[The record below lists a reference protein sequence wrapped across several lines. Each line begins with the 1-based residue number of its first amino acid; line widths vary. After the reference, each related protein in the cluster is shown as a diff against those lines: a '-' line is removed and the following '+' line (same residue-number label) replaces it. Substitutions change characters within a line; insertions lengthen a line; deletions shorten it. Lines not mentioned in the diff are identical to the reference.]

1 MSAHTHITRLVTASA
16 IVALTSLTNVTPSVA
31 VPVHSAVAAS
41 RFTTMLNSL
50 TVDNV
55 SHAGYVRSLFHM
67 WTDTDN
73 DRCSTRAE
81 VLIAESKTTT
91 TRTVTCKV
99 LTGRWY
105 SPYDKQWPTVA
116 SNVDIDHVVAL
127 AEAWR
132 SGAYNWSY
140 SRREAFANDLG
151 YGPSLIAVTDTSNQ
165 AKSDKDPAIWLPPA
179 AYRCTYAA
187 SWVGIKWR
195 WRLAVDSQEKT
206 ALKRILSRCGSV
218 SVPLPSRAY

>member
-1 MSAHTHITRLVTASA
+1 MSARTRTARLVTAGA
-16 IVALTSLTNVTPSVA
+16 IVALTGLTNLTPSFA

-41 RFTTMLNSL
+41 RFTTLLNSL
-50 TVDNV
+50 RVDNV
-55 SHAGYVRSLFHM
+55 SHTGYLRSLFHM

-91 TRTVTCKV
+91 TRTTTCKV

-105 SPYDKQWPTVA
+105 SPYDKKWPTVA

-151 YGPSLIAVTDTSNQ
+151 YGPTLIAVTDTSNQ
-165 AKSDKDPAIWLPPA
+165 AKSDKDPANWLPPVS
-179 AYRCTYAA
+179 YRCTYAA

-195 WRLAVDSQEKT
+195 WRLAVDTREK
-206 ALKRILSRCGSV
+206 AVLKRILTGCGSV
-218 SVPLPSRAY
+218 SVPIPKRAY

>member
-1 MSAHTHITRLVTASA
+1 MSVNARVARLVTAGAIGALLATTTIAPSA
-16 IVALTSLTNVTPSVA
+16 AI
-31 VPVHSAVAAS
+31 PVHSGVAAS

-55 SHAGYVRSLFHM
+55 NHAGYVRSLFHM

-132 SGAYNWSY
+132 SGAYDWSY

-151 YGPSLIAVTDTSNQ
+151 YGPSLIAVTETSNQ
-165 AKSDKDPAIWLPPA
+165 AKSDKDPALWLPPV

-195 WRLAVDSQEKT
+195 WRLSVNSTEKA
-206 ALKRILSRCGSV
+206 ALKRILSGCGSV
-218 SVPLPSRAY
+218 SVPIPRRAF